1 MSFRILTNP
10 PLAAMP
16 PLVERPD
23 GISPAVSA
31 AVVAAPGV
39 EPLRTRL
46 ALPGALTVTT
56 GQQPALF
63 LGPLYTLHKAL
74 SAAALAGLLEARW
87 GRPVIPVFWVAGDDH
102 DWDEARSA
110 HWLDEQGEVMT
121 AALRQRDPD
130 APMLPLWREPLGSE
144 VARAVQMFRRSHH
157 ESAAGSAAVD
167 LLQRH
172 FRPEASIS
180 SATCGML
187 AELLAPFGVLVLD
200 STHPE
205 FKRAA
210 APLLTRAVRDSEV
223 LSRRIVE
230 RGAALL
236 ARGWDPGVEHDENAT
251 LVMLDGPEGRDRLVR
266 YGKDQFQLRRAGHR
280 FSAADLDRIAVE
292 EPQRLSA
299 NVLLRPVLES
309 QLLATVGYCAGPGE
323 LRYLALA
330 GAVFETL
337 DVARPAAV
345 PRWSGLI
352 VDSYADRMLE
362 RFDLPLDALR
372 DPRQDVLAR
381 AAAARMPP
389 RAVEALR
396 QLRQAATDGFE
407 IMADEAAR
415 ISPPLARSVE
425 GSERR
430 VAFEYGRLERR
441 LVRSLKR
448 RHETELRQLAR
459 ARTSVLPV
467 GRPQERILCVAG
479 PLARFGPALL
489 DTVLQAAAASYRSA
503 LEGPLVPA

>member
-1 MSFRILTNP
+1 MSFRILTSL

-31 AVVAAPGV
+31 AIVAAPGV
-39 EPLRTRL
+39 EPLKARL

-110 HWLDEQGEVMT
+110 HWLDDQGDVMT
-121 AALRQRDPD
+121 AALRERDPD

-144 VARAVQMFRRSHH
+144 VARAVQMFQRSHS
-157 ESAAGSAAVD
+157 ESAAGRAAVE

-180 SATCGML
+180 TATCGML

-210 APLLTRAVRDSEV
+210 APLLTRAIHDSAV

-236 ARGWDPGVEHDENAT
+236 ARGRDPGVEHDENAT
-251 LVMLDGPEGRDRLVR
+251 LVMLEGPEGRDRLVR
-266 YGKDQFQLRRAGHR
+266 DKDGFRLRRAGHR
-280 FSAADLDRIAVE
+280 FTPADLDRIAME

-330 GAVFETL
+330 AAVFETL

-372 DPRQDVLAR
+372 DPQQDVLAR

-389 RAVEALR
+389 RAVETLR
-396 QLRQAATDGFE
+396 QLRQAATDGLE
-407 IMADEAAR
+407 IMADEAGR
-415 ISPPLARSVE
+415 IAPPLARSVE
-425 GSERR
+425 GSARR
-430 VAFEYGRLERR
+430 IAFEYGRLERR
-441 LVRSLKR
+441 LVRALKR